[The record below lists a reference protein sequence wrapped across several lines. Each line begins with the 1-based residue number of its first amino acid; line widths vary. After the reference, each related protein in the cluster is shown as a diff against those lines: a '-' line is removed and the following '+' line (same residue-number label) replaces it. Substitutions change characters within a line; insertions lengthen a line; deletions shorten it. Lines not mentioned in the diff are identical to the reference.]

1 MKVGEAIANENWD
14 LKEEIN
20 IACIEAK
27 QAGMWISISKPVYSS
42 FIALDRMTNYYLI
55 LSKDVYC
62 DLAPLLQMPGTF
74 RVCIASKTIELLR
87 LKS

>member
-1 MKVGEAIANENWD
+1 MKVGEAIANENRD

-27 QAGMWISISKPVYSS
+27 QAGMWISISKPVYSN
-42 FIALDRMTNYYLI
+42 FIALDMVTNYFLI

-62 DLAPLLQMPGTF
+62 DLAPLLQMPGTLKA
-74 RVCIASKTIELLR
+74 CIASKTIEFL
-87 LKS
+87 